1 MSTMTPDDLLSE
13 FMDKEIIVSLSN
25 HSYSSSSTFSAS
37 VPHYKGKLINYNN
50 KFIILMSNNKKIL
63 INIDAIVTIEEKK

>member
-25 HSYSSSSTFSAS
+25 HSYSSSSTFAAA

>member
-25 HSYSSSSTFSAS
+25 HSYSSSSTFVAA

>member
-25 HSYSSSSTFSAS
+25 HSYSSSSTFSAA

>member
-1 MSTMTPDDLLSE
+1 MSTMTPDDLLSK

-25 HSYSSSSTFSAS
+25 HSYSSSSTFGAA

>member
-25 HSYSSSSTFSAS
+25 HSYSSSSTFGGT